1 MITVAEARVAAAKR
15 LRSRSGE
22 WAGRLV
28 ADGSVDEGLVLG
40 LKPPTEAQVLAD
52 RAAVL
57 TWVGDWRAVDGAH
70 GATVDWE
77 HRAWSRVGGQ
87 TVPVRLRLADP
98 AALARFAGGEAA
110 TAWRSL
116 AERARQLRER
126 FLRGGESDCSGDH
139 GLGDGLAQV
148 LRRHRAAIAGLDE
161 AGFAQ
166 VLEAAAWLAAHPG
179 GRMRPRQ
186 MPLRGVDSKW
196 FARHRSLV
204 SALHT
209 VLTGGR
215 VLEILD
221 PEDRVRIRILGSGSV
236 ADMSGV
242 VGGDAVTVEGTAAL
256 AGLTDLAA
264 PLEQIAGL
272 PLRPRLVLVSENLES
287 MLALPGWDGVIA
299 VHGSGY
305 AVSVLERVE
314 WLRDVPILY
323 WGDLDSHGFAILH
336 RLRRHLPQVT
346 SVLMDEQTLVDHR
359 DLWVRE
365 EKPHRGE
372 FDTLTGQE
380 ARALARVRADGDV
393 RLEQER
399 IPWEVAR
406 ARLEE
411 AVAALSPFM

>member
-15 LRSRSGE
+15 LRSRSGD
-22 WAGRLV
+22 WAGLLV
-28 ADGSVDEGLVLG
+28 SSGTVDEGFALG

-242 VGGDAVTVEGTAAL
+242 VGGDAVTVDGTAAL

-314 WLRDVPILY
+314 WLRNVPILY

-336 RLRRHLPQVT
+336 RLRTHLPQVT

-365 EKPHRGE
+365 EKPHRGD

-380 ARALARVRADGDV
+380 KRALARVRAEGDA

-399 IPWEVAR
+399 IPWEVAL
-406 ARLEE
+406 ARLED
-411 AVAALSPFM
+411 ARTALLP

>member
-15 LRSRSGE
+15 LRSRSGD
-22 WAGRLV
+22 WAGLLV
-28 ADGSVDEGLVLG
+28 SSGTVDEGFALG
-40 LKPPTEAQVLAD
+40 LKSPTEAQVLAD

-242 VGGDAVTVEGTAAL
+242 VGGDAVTVDGTAAL

-365 EKPHRGE
+365 EKPHRGD

-380 ARALARVRADGDV
+380 KRALARVRAEGDA

-399 IPWEVAR
+399 IPWEVAL
-406 ARLEE
+406 ARLED
-411 AVAALSPFM
+411 ARTALLP

>member
-15 LRSRSGE
+15 LRSRSGD
-22 WAGRLV
+22 WAGLLV
-28 ADGSVDEGLVLG
+28 SSGTVDEGFALG

-204 SALHT
+204 GALHA

-242 VGGDAVTVEGTAAL
+242 VGGDAVTVDWTAAL

-372 FDTLTGQE
+372 FGTLTGQE
-380 ARALARVRADGDV
+380 ARAIARVRAEGDV

-399 IPWEVAR
+399 IPWEVAL
-406 ARLEE
+406 ARLED
-411 AVAALSPFM
+411 ATAALLR

>member
-15 LRSRSGE
+15 LRSRSGD
-22 WAGRLV
+22 WAGLLV
-28 ADGSVDEGLVLG
+28 SSGTVDEGFALG
-40 LKPPTEAQVLAD
+40 LKSPTEAQVLAD

-215 VLEILD
+215 VLDILD

-242 VGGDAVTVEGTAAL
+242 VGGDAVTVDGTAAL

-380 ARALARVRADGDV
+380 ARALARVRA
-393 RLEQER
+393 
-399 IPWEVAR
+399 
-406 ARLEE
+406 
-411 AVAALSPFM
+411 

>member
-15 LRSRSGE
+15 LRSRSGD
-22 WAGRLV
+22 WAGLLV
-28 ADGSVDEGLVLG
+28 SSGTVDEGFALG
-40 LKPPTEAQVLAD
+40 LKSPTEAQVLAD

-365 EKPHRGE
+365 EKPHRGD

-380 ARALARVRADGDV
+380 KRALARVRAEGDA

-399 IPWEVAR
+399 IPWEVAL
-406 ARLEE
+406 ARLED
-411 AVAALSPFM
+411 ARTALLP

>member
-15 LRSRSGE
+15 LRSRSGD
-22 WAGRLV
+22 WAGLLV
-28 ADGSVDEGLVLG
+28 SSGTVDEGFALG
-40 LKPPTEAQVLAD
+40 LKSPTEAQVLAD

-215 VLEILD
+215 VLDILD

-372 FDTLTGQE
+372 FGTLTGQE
-380 ARALARVRADGDV
+380 ARALARVRAEGDV

-399 IPWEVAR
+399 IPWEVAL
-406 ARLEE
+406 ARLED
-411 AVAALSPFM
+411 ATAALLR

>member
-15 LRSRSGE
+15 LRSRSGD
-22 WAGRLV
+22 WAGLLV
-28 ADGSVDEGLVLG
+28 SSGTVDEGFALG
-40 LKPPTEAQVLAD
+40 LKSPTEAQVLAD

-215 VLEILD
+215 VLDILD

-372 FDTLTGQE
+372 FGTLTGQE
-380 ARALARVRADGDV
+380 ARALARVRAEGDV

-399 IPWEVAR
+399 IPWRVAR
-406 ARLEE
+406 ARLED
-411 AVAALSPFM
+411 AVGRCPPFV

>member
-15 LRSRSGE
+15 LRSRTAD

-28 ADGSVDEGLVLG
+28 SHGTVEDDFALG
-40 LKPPTEAQVLAD
+40 LKPPTEAQVLAE
-52 RAAVL
+52 RGAAQE
-57 TWVGDWRAVDGAH
+57 WVRQWREVDGAH
-70 GATVDWE
+70 GCTVAWE
-77 HRAWSRVGGQ
+77 RRAWSRVGGQ
-87 TVPVRLRLADP
+87 TVPVRLRLDGS

-110 TAWRSL
+110 AAWRRL
-116 AERARQLRER
+116 ADRAHQLRER
-126 FLRGGESDCSGDH
+126 FDGGGGD
-139 GLGDGLAQV
+139 LGDGLAQV
-148 LRRHRAAIAGLDE
+148 MRRHRAAIAALDA

-166 VLEAAAWLAAHPG
+166 VLDAAAWLAAHPA

-204 SALHT
+204 GALHA

-215 VLEILD
+215 VLDILD
-221 PEDRVRIRILGSGSV
+221 PEDRVRIRILGPASV
-236 ADMSGV
+236 AD
-242 VGGDAVTVEGTAAL
+242 GGGSAGAGAL

-264 PLEQIAGL
+264 PVEQIAEL
-272 PLRPRLVLVSENLES
+272 PLRPALVIVSENLES
-287 MLALPGWDGVIA
+287 MLALPEWDGIIA

-305 AVSVLERVE
+305 AVSVLQRLA

-336 RLRRHLPQVT
+336 RLRTHLPHLT

-365 EKPHRGE
+365 EKPHRGD

-380 ARALARVRADGDV
+380 KRALARVRAEGDA

-399 IPWEVAR
+399 IPWEVAL
-406 ARLEE
+406 ARL
-411 AVAALSPFM
+411 ADARTALLP

>member
-15 LRSRSGE
+15 LRSRSGD
-22 WAGRLV
+22 WAGLLV
-28 ADGSVDEGLVLG
+28 SSGTVDEGFALG
-40 LKPPTEAQVLAD
+40 LKSPTEAQVLAD

-242 VGGDAVTVEGTAAL
+242 VGGDAVTVDGTAAL

-380 ARALARVRADGDV
+380 ARALARVRAEGDV

-399 IPWEVAR
+399 IPWEVAL
-406 ARLEE
+406 ARLED
-411 AVAALSPFM
+411 ARTALLP

>member
-15 LRSRSGE
+15 LRSRSGD
-22 WAGRLV
+22 WAGLLV
-28 ADGSVDEGLVLG
+28 SSGTVDEGFALG

-242 VGGDAVTVEGTAAL
+242 VGGDAVTVDGTAAL

-365 EKPHRGE
+365 EKPHRGD

-380 ARALARVRADGDV
+380 KRALARVRAEGDA

-399 IPWEVAR
+399 IPWEVAL
-406 ARLEE
+406 ARL
-411 AVAALSPFM
+411 ADARTALLP

>member
-15 LRSRSGE
+15 LRSRSGD
-22 WAGRLV
+22 WAGLLV
-28 ADGSVDEGLVLG
+28 SSGTVDEGFALG
-40 LKPPTEAQVLAD
+40 LKSPTEAQVLAD

-215 VLEILD
+215 VLDILD

-242 VGGDAVTVEGTAAL
+242 VGGDAVTVEGTATL

-272 PLRPRLVLVSENLES
+272 SLRPRLVLVSENLES

-365 EKPHRGE
+365 EKPHRGD

-380 ARALARVRADGDV
+380 KRALARVRAEGDA

-399 IPWEVAR
+399 IPWEVAL
-406 ARLEE
+406 ARLED
-411 AVAALSPFM
+411 ARTALLP

>member
-15 LRSRSGE
+15 LRSRSGD
-22 WAGRLV
+22 WAGLLV
-28 ADGSVDEGLVLG
+28 SSGTVDEGFALG
-40 LKPPTEAQVLAD
+40 LKSPTEAQVLAD

-242 VGGDAVTVEGTAAL
+242 VGGDAVTVDGTAAL

-380 ARALARVRADGDV
+380 KRALARVRAEGDA

-399 IPWEVAR
+399 IPWEVAL
-406 ARLEE
+406 ARLED
-411 AVAALSPFM
+411 ARTALLP

>member
-15 LRSRSGE
+15 LRSRSGD
-22 WAGRLV
+22 WAGLLV
-28 ADGSVDEGLVLG
+28 SSGTVDEGFALG
-40 LKPPTEAQVLAD
+40 LKSPTEAQVLAD

-215 VLEILD
+215 VLDILD

-242 VGGDAVTVEGTAAL
+242 VGGDAVTVDGTAAL

-299 VHGSGY
+299 AHGSGY

-314 WLRDVPILY
+314 WLRNVPILY

-336 RLRRHLPQVT
+336 RLRTHLPQVT

-380 ARALARVRADGDV
+380 ARALARVRAEGDV

-399 IPWEVAR
+399 IPWEVAL
-406 ARLEE
+406 ARLED
-411 AVAALSPFM
+411 ARTALLP

>member
-1 MITVAEARVAAAKR
+1 MITVAEVRVAAAKR
-15 LRSRSGE
+15 LRSRSGD
-22 WAGRLV
+22 WAGLLV
-28 ADGSVDEGLVLG
+28 SSGTVDEGFALG

-196 FARHRSLV
+196 LARHRSLV

-215 VLEILD
+215 VLDILD

-372 FDTLTGQE
+372 FGTLTGQE
-380 ARALARVRADGDV
+380 ARALARVRAEGDV

-399 IPWEVAR
+399 IPWEVAL
-406 ARLEE
+406 ARLED
-411 AVAALSPFM
+411 ATAALLR

>member
-15 LRSRSGE
+15 LRSRSGD
-22 WAGRLV
+22 WAGLLV
-28 ADGSVDEGLVLG
+28 SSGTVDEGFALG
-40 LKPPTEAQVLAD
+40 LKSPTEAQVLAD

-242 VGGDAVTVEGTAAL
+242 VGGDAVTVDGTAAL

-365 EKPHRGE
+365 EKPHRGD

-380 ARALARVRADGDV
+380 KRALARVRAEGDA

-399 IPWEVAR
+399 IPWEVAL
-406 ARLEE
+406 ARL
-411 AVAALSPFM
+411 ADARTALLP

>member
-15 LRSRSGE
+15 LRSRSGD
-22 WAGRLV
+22 WAGLLV
-28 ADGSVDEGLVLG
+28 SSGTVDEGFALG
-40 LKPPTEAQVLAD
+40 LKSPTEAQVLAD

-215 VLEILD
+215 VLDILD

-242 VGGDAVTVEGTAAL
+242 VGGDAVTVDGTAAL

-314 WLRDVPILY
+314 WLRNVPILY

-336 RLRRHLPQVT
+336 RLRTHLPQVT

-365 EKPHRGE
+365 EKPHRGD

-380 ARALARVRADGDV
+380 KRALARVRAEGDV

-399 IPWEVAR
+399 IPWEVAL
-406 ARLEE
+406 ARL
-411 AVAALSPFM
+411 ADARTALLP

>member
-15 LRSRSGE
+15 LRSRSGD
-22 WAGRLV
+22 WAGLLV
-28 ADGSVDEGLVLG
+28 SSGTVDEGFALG
-40 LKPPTEAQVLAD
+40 LKSPTEAQVLAD

-215 VLEILD
+215 VLDILD

-242 VGGDAVTVEGTAAL
+242 VGGDAVTVDGTAAL

-365 EKPHRGE
+365 EKPHRGD

-380 ARALARVRADGDV
+380 KRALARVRAEGDA

-399 IPWEVAR
+399 IPWEVAL
-406 ARLEE
+406 ARLED
-411 AVAALSPFM
+411 ARTALLP

>member
-15 LRSRSGE
+15 LRSRSGD
-22 WAGRLV
+22 WAGLLV
-28 ADGSVDEGLVLG
+28 SSGTVDEGFALG
-40 LKPPTEAQVLAD
+40 LKSPTEAQVLAD
-52 RAAVL
+52 RTAVL

-215 VLEILD
+215 VLDILD

-365 EKPHRGE
+365 EKPHRGD

-380 ARALARVRADGDV
+380 KRALARVRAEGDA

-399 IPWEVAR
+399 IPWEVAL
-406 ARLEE
+406 ARL
-411 AVAALSPFM
+411 ADARTALLP

>member
-15 LRSRSGE
+15 LRSRSGD
-22 WAGRLV
+22 WAGLLV
-28 ADGSVDEGLVLG
+28 SSGTVDEGFALG
-40 LKPPTEAQVLAD
+40 LKSPTEAQVLAD

-215 VLEILD
+215 VLDILD

-365 EKPHRGE
+365 EKPHRGD

-380 ARALARVRADGDV
+380 KRALARVRAEGDA

-399 IPWEVAR
+399 IPWEVAL
-406 ARLEE
+406 ARL
-411 AVAALSPFM
+411 ADARTALLP

>member
-15 LRSRSGE
+15 LRSRSGD
-22 WAGRLV
+22 WAGLLV
-28 ADGSVDEGLVLG
+28 SSGTVDEGFALG

-242 VGGDAVTVEGTAAL
+242 VGGDAVTVDGTAAL

-380 ARALARVRADGDV
+380 KRALARVRAEGDA

-399 IPWEVAR
+399 IPWEVAL
-406 ARLEE
+406 ARLED
-411 AVAALSPFM
+411 ARTALLP

>member
-15 LRSRSGE
+15 LRSRTGD
-22 WAGRLV
+22 WAGLLV
-28 ADGSVDEGLVLG
+28 STGTVDEGFALG
-40 LKPPTEAQVLAD
+40 LRPPTEAQVLAD

-70 GATVDWE
+70 GVVVDWE

-126 FLRGGESDCSGDH
+126 FLRGGERDDSGDH
-139 GLGDGLAQV
+139 DLGDGLAQA

-215 VLEILD
+215 VLDILD
-221 PEDRVRIRILGSGSV
+221 PEDRVRIRILDAGVVAGQESGSG
-236 ADMSGV
+236 AL
-242 VGGDAVTVEGTAAL
+242 GGL
-256 AGLTDLAA
+256 RDLASPVDEVA
-264 PLEQIAGL
+264 RL

-287 MLALPGWDGVIA
+287 MLALPGWDGVVA

-305 AVSVLERVE
+305 AVSVLQRID
-314 WLRDVPILY
+314 WLRNVPILY

-336 RLRRHLPQVT
+336 RLRTHLPQVT

-365 EKPHRGE
+365 EKPHRGG

-380 ARALARVRADGDV
+380 ARALTRVRAEGDV

-399 IPWEVAR
+399 IPWEVAL
-406 ARLEE
+406 ARL
-411 AVAALSPFM
+411 ADARTALLP

>member
-15 LRSRSGE
+15 LRSRSGD
-22 WAGRLV
+22 WAGLLV
-28 ADGSVDEGLVLG
+28 SSGTVDEGFALG

-242 VGGDAVTVEGTAAL
+242 VGGDAVTVDGTAAL

-365 EKPHRGE
+365 EKPHRGD

-380 ARALARVRADGDV
+380 KRALARVRAEGDA

-399 IPWEVAR
+399 IPWEVAL
-406 ARLEE
+406 ARLED
-411 AVAALSPFM
+411 ARTALLP

>member
-15 LRSRSGE
+15 LRSRSGD
-22 WAGRLV
+22 WAGLLV
-28 ADGSVDEGLVLG
+28 SSGTVDEGFALG
-40 LKPPTEAQVLAD
+40 LKSPTEAQVLAD

-215 VLEILD
+215 VLDILD

-242 VGGDAVTVEGTAAL
+242 VGGDAVTVEVTAAL

-365 EKPHRGE
+365 EKPHRGD

-380 ARALARVRADGDV
+380 KRALARVRAEGDA

-399 IPWEVAR
+399 IPWEVAL
-406 ARLEE
+406 ARL
-411 AVAALSPFM
+411 ADARTALLP